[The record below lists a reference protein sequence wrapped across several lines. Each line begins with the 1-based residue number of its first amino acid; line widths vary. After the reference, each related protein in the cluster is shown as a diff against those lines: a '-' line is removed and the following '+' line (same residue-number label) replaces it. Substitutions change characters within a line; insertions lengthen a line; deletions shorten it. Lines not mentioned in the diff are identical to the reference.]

1 MESRLI
7 IKKGEYTE
15 ELPPEHF
22 EFKYQ
27 LDDFQLWGC
36 NAIEKLNNLLALCH
50 TGSGKT
56 TFCYYAIA
64 KWLQESN
71 SQIIYTGPVKSLIN
85 QKFKDFNNCFDS
97 VGILT
102 GDIKI
107 NPTADVLVMTTEILR
122 NSLLRKNDEELYE
135 FNFNPNRV
143 KCVIFDEVHYINDT
157 ERGKIWE
164 ETITQLNSN
173 VHLIMLSGTLSGG
186 NKLAQWIVDLKQRNC
201 TIVST
206 IKRPVPLLHYL
217 YHNNKLHCIKD
228 ENKWKDGIWTDII
241 KNYNKRNFNI
251 SQLFNCIKYCIKKD
265 MLPVNVFLLSRKQ
278 VQDISLKIPFNLLNH
293 KERTQVNN
301 IWNKYL
307 LKYKHIYDQTSQWE
321 FLYNLVIKGIAI
333 HHAGLIPILK
343 EMMEILYELKL
354 IKVMIST
361 STLSIGVNIAIKTI
375 IFTSLTMF
383 DGKEHNLLSSE
394 IYNQMAGR
402 AGRRG
407 LDTFGTVIM
416 LPPSNVYEY
425 EAKRMINSPPLKI
438 TSKLSI
444 DYTYILKRIILLIDE
459 QVIIENSDDVINY
472 LIEQIDDTMMVRENR
487 EYVKGLKEE
496 LRNVDKKYN
505 FSDDLNDYKNR
516 WKSYIKLKE
525 ELELNDRT
533 LIKMDP
539 KDERKKIKK
548 LKELK
553 KKIPKSKFDELDKW
567 YKLTL
572 YRGKLLR
579 DIDNEDKVIK
589 QQLNIMMSYLLKLN
603 IVNDNYLL
611 TPIGRIIGEVNECN
625 CLVLGSILK
634 NGYLNVLD
642 FNGIISLL
650 SIFIAD
656 YSREEEYVNDLEV
669 NDELKDI
676 INEVIDIRDEYA
688 DEEDLI
694 NRSLPFVLKSEW
706 HTGLSMVDIM
716 NMWVNDGIRWSDVRD
731 MYGNYE
737 GDFCKNV
744 LRLVNLIRNIVSIAK
759 LTNNIE
765 LLNKLDGCEEKLI
778 KDIVSVDSL
787 YL

>member
-1 MESRLI
+1 MEPKLI
-7 IKKGEYTE
+7 LDTGDYTE

-22 EFKYQ
+22 EFKYPP
-27 LDDFQLWGC
+27 DHFQLWGFR
-36 NAIEKLNNLLALCH
+36 AIEKLDNILVTAHTGAGKTSLAL
-50 TGSGKT
+50 
-56 TFCYYAIA
+56 YAIA
-64 KWLQESN
+64 KWLKEED
-71 SQIIYTGPVKSLIN
+71 SQIIYTSPIKTLSN
-85 QKFKDFNNCFDS
+85 QKFKEFGEYFDD

-102 GDIKI
+102 GDVKI
-107 NPTADVLVMTTEILR
+107 NPSADLIIMTAEILR
-122 NSLLRKNDEELYE
+122 NSLLRSNDEELYE
-135 FNFNPNRV
+135 WNFNPEKV
-143 KCVIFDEVHYINDT
+143 KCVIFDEVHYINDG
-157 ERGKIWE
+157 ERGKVWE
-164 ETITQLNSN
+164 EIITKLNPDIQL
-173 VHLIMLSGTLSGG
+173 VMLSATLTGAE
-186 NKLAQWIVDLKQRNC
+186 KLVQWIVDLKQKDC
-201 TIVST
+201 HLIPTPY
-206 IKRPVPLLHYL
+206 RPVPLHHYL
-217 YHNNKLHCIKD
+217 FHNNKLHCVKD
-228 ENKWKDGIWTDII
+228 ADSWKDGVWDDIVSG
-241 KNYNKRNFNI
+241 YKRRYFNI
-251 SQLFNCIKYCIKKD
+251 SQLFDCIKYCNKKD
-265 MLPVNVFLLSRKQ
+265 ILPINVFLLSRKQ
-278 VQDISLKIPFNLLNH
+278 AQDIATKIPFNLLDH
-293 KERTQVNN
+293 EERTRVNK

-307 LKYKHIYDQTSQWE
+307 LKYKHIYEQTSQWE
-321 FLYNLVIKGIAI
+321 FLLGLAQKGVGV
-333 HHAGLIPILK
+333 HHSGLIPLLK
-343 EMMEILYELKL
+343 EIIEILYEQKL
-354 IKVMIST
+354 IKVLIAT
-361 STLSIGVNIAIKTI
+361 ETFALGVNMPTRTV
-375 IFTSLTMF
+375 IFTNINKF
-383 DGKEHNLLSSE
+383 DGKEHRLLRPDE
-394 IYNQMAGR
+394 YNQMAGR

-459 QVIIENSDDVINY
+459 QVDIENSDDVINY
-472 LIEQIDDTMMVRENR
+472 LIEQIDDTMMIRENR
-487 EYVKGLKEE
+487 EHVKGLKEE
-496 LRNVDKKYN
+496 LKNVDEKYN
-505 FSDDLNDYKNR
+505 FNDDLNDYKNR

-525 ELELNDRT
+525 ELELNDKT

-548 LKELK
+548 LKDLK

-572 YRGKLLR
+572 YRGKLLK
-579 DIDNEDKVIK
+579 DIDNEDRVIK

-642 FNGIISLL
+642 FNGIVSLL

-656 YSREEEYVNDLEV
+656 YSREEEYVSDLGV